1 MMLTADLLAETLH
14 VRKKMVNI
22 QSNERGKNLQ
32 PRLPK
37 KGSLS
42 DSTEKSRALK
52 MFQENLWELSTTKP
66 AIQQILKEI
75 L

>member
-22 QSNERGKNLQ
+22 QSNERGKNLP